1 MKTNEDWDGLRE
13 FMHKL
18 YEDHQINDRIDE
30 IAVEKKDDEQSQGVT
45 MKQTF
50 TDPLLKKA
58 AWVAV
63 FVAAF

>member
-1 MKTNEDWDGLRE
+1 MKANEDWDGLRE
-13 FMHKL
+13 FMHLL
-18 YEDHQINDRIDE
+18 YEDHLVNDRIEE
-30 IAVEKKDDEQSQGVT
+30 IVVEDKQAKGVS

-58 AWVAV
+58 AWIAV